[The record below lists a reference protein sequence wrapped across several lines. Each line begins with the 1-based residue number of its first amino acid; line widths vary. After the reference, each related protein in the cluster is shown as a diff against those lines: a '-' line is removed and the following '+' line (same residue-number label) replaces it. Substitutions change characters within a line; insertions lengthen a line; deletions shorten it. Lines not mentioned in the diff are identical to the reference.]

1 MRKSLFLSTAL
12 LCILPEISGCTHAPI
27 LNIGGSFFP
36 SWMICLAIGI
46 ACAAALHLFLRHRN
60 LHAGIGL
67 PHLFYP
73 ALALF
78 FSCLLW
84 LILFR

>member
-1 MRKSLFLSTAL
+1 MRKSVFTTAATFSA
-12 LCILPEISGCTHAPI
+12 LPALSGCTHAPI

-46 ACAAALHLFLRHRN
+46 ACTAALRVFLSRCK
-60 LHAGIGL
+60 LHAEIGL

-78 FSCLLW
+78 FSCMLW